1 MATNLP
7 TSDTNSKDSA
17 SKVKTFFD
25 RYFTE
30 SISYPAN
37 EVDAVIGFFK
47 KRGFDDSAAISVS
60 VVLLQQSKIDNV
72 KIFKLLDTLKGLSDI
87 EISSVVAEI
96 LNYSRSKVSTLGYK
110 IDAPVEAVDKR
121 NIAV

>member
-7 TSDTNSKDSA
+7 SSNTTDSA

-47 KRGFDDSAAISVS
+47 KRGFDESAAISVS

-72 KIFKLLDTLKGLSDI
+72 KIFKLLDTLKGLNDI
-87 EISSVVAEI
+87 EISTVVAEI

-110 IDAPVEAVDKR
+110 IDSPVEAVDKR